1 MEGRIITAAEAAEF
15 GEFKRTKRE
24 AEVALTM
31 KKVLVDASAREIGKS
46 ALAEGCESAVRLG
59 AWGVVVS
66 PVNVV
71 AARRKL
77 AGSGVRVAARA
88 GGTGESLIAIK
99 KAEAK
104 KAFRQGAG
112 EIVLVPCY
120 SALKSGNAAYLRREV
135 KRVRRAVKKGRLT
148 LSLEDRALGE
158 EEISIG
164 VRAACDGGADGVCV
178 RGETRL
184 VLCALK
190 AGGGKFSADASCVEN
205 AEQLRMLVKAG
216 AGRMIAERAE
226 RISEEL
232 YLAAKEE
239 DAVAGVPVG
248 ELPADPS
255 ANPADGSSPQDEG

>member
-31 KKVLVDASAREIGKS
+31 KKVLLDASAREIGKS
-46 ALAEGCESAVRLG
+46 ALAEACESAIRLG

-66 PVNVV
+66 PVNVLS
-71 AARRKL
+71 AGRKL
-77 AGSGVRVAARA
+77 AESGVRVAARA
-88 GGTGESLIAIK
+88 GGTGESLVSIK

-112 EIVLVPCY
+112 EILLVPCY

-158 EEISIG
+158 EEIALG
-164 VRAACDGGADGVCV
+164 VRAACDGRADGVCV

-190 AGGGKFSADASCVEN
+190 AGAGKIAADASCVEN

-226 RISEEL
+226 RISDEL
-232 YLAAKEE
+232 YLAAKEG
-239 DAVAGVPVG
+239 DAVAGVPV
-248 ELPADPS
+248 EAPPTDPS
-255 ANPADGSSPQDEG
+255 AKPSEESAPPDES